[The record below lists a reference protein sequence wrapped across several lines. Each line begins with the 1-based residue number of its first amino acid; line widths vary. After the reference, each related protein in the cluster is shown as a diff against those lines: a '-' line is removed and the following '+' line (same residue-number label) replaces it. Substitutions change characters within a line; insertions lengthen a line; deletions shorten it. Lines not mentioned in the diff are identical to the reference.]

1 MARKSVIKPFQLI
14 SNGDLTATS
23 VTSNPTN
30 IENLDGAAYM
40 ISYANLTGNGSF
52 TVEASVWDGSPIDTR
67 IWATLDLDAIAI
79 DSTSATSG
87 TFIINLTGL
96 MFEQVR
102 LKYTKGTATVGTFN
116 VWLTGK
122 QVGG

>member
-1 MARKSVIKPFQLI
+1 MARKNVIAPFQLI
-14 SNGDLTATS
+14 SSGDLTAVT
-23 VTSNPTN
+23 VTSTATN
-30 IENLDGAAYM
+30 IENLDGAAYFV
-40 ISYANLTGNGSF
+40 SYSNLTGTGSF
-52 TVEASVWDGSPIDTR
+52 TIEASVWSGSPIETR
-67 IWATLDLDAIAI
+67 LWATLDLDAIAI
-79 DSTSATSG
+79 DSTSASSG

-122 QVGG
+122 QAGG